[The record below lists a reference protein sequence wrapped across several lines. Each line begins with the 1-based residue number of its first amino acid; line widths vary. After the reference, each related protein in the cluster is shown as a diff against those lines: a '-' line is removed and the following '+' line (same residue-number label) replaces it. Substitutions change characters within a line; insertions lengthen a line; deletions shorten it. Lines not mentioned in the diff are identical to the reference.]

1 MNTGVTY
8 AMNKVYEL
16 KHAIAKFV
24 KDKSTV
30 AFAGSGGRI
39 SIASAYEIIRQGR
52 KHLSFASAGTGAPCL
67 DLLVGA
73 GAVDR
78 AEISFTMVVCL
89 NIKRAIE
96 KNKHGIPKNRLEIED
111 YSNLA
116 MTLRF
121 FAGAMRIPF
130 IPINSL
136 RGSDLERI
144 RTFKGKEKM
153 ALMTSPF
160 KDKSKVEVLPPCTPD
175 LGIMHAQYA
184 DENGN
189 ILAFGPDGSD
199 GWLLRSSKRR
209 IITVEKIVSNQ
220 YIREHRVHT
229 YLPGFIVDAVCEV
242 PYGAYPYGLV
252 NCYDL
257 DAEFQKLYLKESEN
271 QESFDAWANEWIFE
285 ITNRR
290 RYLDKIG
297 ETKLESIS
305 TKKFLS
311 GNLF

>member
-1 MNTGVTY
+1 MS
-8 AMNKVYEL
+8 KVSPL
-16 KHAIAKFV
+16 KDAIASLV
-24 KDKSTV
+24 NHKSMV
-30 AFAGSGGRI
+30 AFAGSGGRM
-39 SIASAYEIIRQGR
+39 SIASAYEIIRQNKR
-52 KHLSFASAGTGAPCL
+52 HLNFASAGTGAPCL

-73 GAVDR
+73 GAVER

-96 KNKHGIPKNRLEIED
+96 GKASKNSRPRLRLED

-116 MTLRF
+116 MSLRF
-121 FAGAMRIPF
+121 FAGATRIPF
-130 IPINSL
+130 IPIMSL

-144 RTFKGKEKM
+144 RTFRGKEKM

-160 KDKSKVEVLPPCTPD
+160 KDRSKVEVLPPCAPD
-175 LGIMHAQYA
+175 VGIMHAQYA

-209 IITVEKIVSNQ
+209 IITVEKIVSPS
-220 YIREHRVHT
+220 YVREHRHYT
-229 YLPGFIVDAVCEV
+229 YLPGFMIDAVCEV
-242 PYGAYPYGLV
+242 PYGAHPYGLV

-257 DAEFQKLYLKESEN
+257 DAEFQRTYMKGSET
-271 QESFDAWANEWIFE
+271 QESFDAWAKEWIFD
-285 ITNRR
+285 IDKRDK
-290 RYLDKIG
+290 YLDKAG
-297 ETKLESIS
+297 RKKLEEIS

-311 GNLF
+311 GKIFR